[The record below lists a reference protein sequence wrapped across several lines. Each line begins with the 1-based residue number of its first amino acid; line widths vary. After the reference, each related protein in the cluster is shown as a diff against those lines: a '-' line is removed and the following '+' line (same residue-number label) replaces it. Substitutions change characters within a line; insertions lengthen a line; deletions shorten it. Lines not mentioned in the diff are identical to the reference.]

1 MNSVFKRGT
10 RFFAVVAVV
19 VGLFANG
26 AVASDMQKNGTEISA
41 PVMGGYDPV
50 SYFNAGQPQRGS
62 GFHTAAH
69 DGGTYLFASK
79 ENKKTFEANPQ
90 KYAPQF
96 GGYCAYGVAV
106 GKKFYSD
113 PNIWEVV
120 NGKLYLNLDKKIQ
133 MKWNEDQS
141 GNITKAHSNWKG
153 IEHKHP
159 TEL

>member
-10 RFFAVVAVV
+10 R
-19 VGLFANG
+19 LFAAVALVAGMFVSG
-26 AVASDMQKNGTEISA
+26 AGASDMRNNGTETSA

-50 SYFNAGQPQRGS
+50 SYFSAAKPMRGS
-62 GFHTAAH
+62 GYHTATY

-79 ENKKTFEANPQ
+79 DNKKMFEANPK

-113 PNIWEVV
+113 PTIWEVV

-133 MKWNEDQS
+133 MKWNADQS
-141 GNITKAHSNWKG
+141 GHITKAHSNWKG

>member
-1 MNSVFKRGT
+1 MNSVLKRGT
-10 RFFAVVAVV
+10 RFFAAIALV

-26 AVASDMQKNGTEISA
+26 AIAGMERNGTEISS

-50 SYFNAGQPQRGS
+50 SYFNAGKPMRGN
-62 GFHTAAH
+62 GYNAVTHE
-69 DGGTYLFASK
+69 GGTYLFATK
-79 ENKKTFEANPQ
+79 ENKKMFEANPE

-113 PNIWEVV
+113 PTIWKVV
-120 NGKLYLNLDKKIQ
+120 DGKLYLNLDKNIQ
-133 MKWNEDQS
+133 KKWNADMN
-141 GNITKAHSNWKG
+141 GHIRKAHSNWRN

-159 TEL
+159 SQL

>member
-1 MNSVFKRGT
+1 MNSIFKCGT
-10 RFFAVVAVV
+10 HFFAIVALV
-19 VGLFANG
+19 VGLLTSG
-26 AVASDMQKNGTEISA
+26 AAASDMRNNGVENST

-50 SYFNAGQPQRGS
+50 SYFTAEEPQRGS
-62 GFHTAAH
+62 GYHTAIH
-69 DGGTYLFASK
+69 EGGTYLFASK
-79 ENKKTFEANPQ
+79 ANKKTFEANSE

-113 PNIWEVV
+113 PTIWKVV
-120 NGKLYLNLDKKIQ
+120 DGKLYLNLDKKIQ
-133 MKWNEDQS
+133 MKWNADMK
-141 GNITKAHSNWKG
+141 GNIKKAHSNWKG